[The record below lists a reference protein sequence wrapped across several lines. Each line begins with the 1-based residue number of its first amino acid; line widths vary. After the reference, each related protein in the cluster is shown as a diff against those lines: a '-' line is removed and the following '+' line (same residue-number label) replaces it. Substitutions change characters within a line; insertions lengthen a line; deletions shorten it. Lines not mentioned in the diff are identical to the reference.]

1 MEAEKLAAILTA
13 HHLWRHTDGVEGTRA
28 NLYGAALSGANLS
41 GADLSR
47 AALSGANL
55 SRAALSGADLSMA
68 NLSGANLSGANLSGA
83 DLSMADLSMA
93 DLSMADLYVC
103 YFFQWQ
109 VVATSERMKI
119 GCHDHDWADWKKHG
133 AAYVKA
139 NGCEK
144 EFKAWWPVADAAR
157 KWLVKRFPA
166 KKPKPSGE

>member
-28 NLYGAALSGANLS
+28 NLYGAAL
-41 GADLSR
+41 
-47 AALSGANL
+47 
-55 SRAALSGADLSMA
+55 
-68 NLSGANLSGANLSGA
+68 
-83 DLSMADLSMA
+83 
-93 DLSMADLYVC
+93 YVS